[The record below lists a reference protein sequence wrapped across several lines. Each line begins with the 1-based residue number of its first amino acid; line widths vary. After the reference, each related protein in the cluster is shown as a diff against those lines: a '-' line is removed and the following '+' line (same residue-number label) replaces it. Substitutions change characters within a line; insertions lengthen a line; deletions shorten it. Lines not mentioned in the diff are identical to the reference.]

1 VSRTATRTPAR
12 PRDGL
17 TRVSFGPSADRRSVL
32 DRAHRGDIIGA
43 LGRVPSIDTGPRR
56 GLRRR
61 LVTLLA
67 VMGPGVVVLVADN
80 DAGGVSTYA
89 QVGQDNGLR
98 FLWLLVVL
106 IPALFVLQEMVARL
120 GAVTGA
126 GHARLIYER
135 FGRRWGAFALGDL
148 LVLNFLVIVT
158 EFIGVA
164 FGLGYFGVSRYVS
177 VPAAALVLIAVVVT
191 GSFRRWERA
200 MYLLVAF
207 SLAAVPLM
215 VLGLAH
221 HTGPISVAAAG
232 ASRGPAEAAVLVAI
246 ALIGTT
252 VSPWQLFFQQ
262 SNVVDKRI
270 TARWLQYERADTA
283 IGTVLFAIGAI
294 AVLVACAVAFSGTAL
309 HGAYLDAGTVADEL
323 RRRAGPWAGA
333 LFAVV
338 LLDGAIIGAG
348 AVTLAT
354 SYAIGDVAGTKHSL
368 HRSWRD
374 ARRFHGSYAALV
386 ILAAALVL
394 VPGAPLGIV
403 TIGVQALA
411 GVLLPSALVFLVL
424 LGNDRAVLGPRV
436 NPRWLNVVACAVV
449 ACFLVLS
456 GIFVLSSLFPDPAIG
471 WPAIVSSLAGAGALG
486 AACGL
491 RLGNGEAMPR
501 DLQPDAAPRDLQ
513 PDAAVWTMPP
523 IESLPAPLA
532 SRARTVGLV
541 VLRCYLLLAAV
552 AVIVKVITLMVGS

>member
-1 VSRTATRTPAR
+1 
-12 PRDGL
+12 
-17 TRVSFGPSADRRSVL
+17 
-32 DRAHRGDIIGA
+32 
-43 LGRVPSIDTGPRR
+43 
-56 GLRRR
+56 
-61 LVTLLA
+61 
-67 VMGPGVVVLVADN
+67 
-80 DAGGVSTYA
+80 
-89 QVGQDNGLR
+89 
-98 FLWLLVVL
+98 
-106 IPALFVLQEMVARL
+106 
-120 GAVTGA
+120 
-126 GHARLIYER
+126 
-135 FGRRWGAFALGDL
+135 
-148 LVLNFLVIVT
+148 VLNFLIIVT

-164 FGLGYFGVSRYVS
+164 FGLGYFGVSRCVS

-215 VLGLAH
+215 VPGLAH
-221 HTGPISVAAAG
+221 HTGPASVAPAG
-232 ASRGPAEAAVLVAI
+232 GSRGPAEAAVLVAI
-246 ALIGTT
+246 ALFGTT

-283 IGTVLFAIGAI
+283 IGTALFAIGAI

-348 AVTLAT
+348 AVTLST
-354 SYAIGDVAGTKHSL
+354 SYGIGDVAGTKHSL

-374 ARRFHGSYAALV
+374 ARRFHGSCAALV

-394 VPGAPLGIV
+394 LPGAPLGIV

-411 GVLLPSALVFLVL
+411 DVLLPSALVFLVL
-424 LGNDRAVLGPRV
+424 LCNDRAVLGPRV

-456 GIFVLSSLFPDPAIG
+456 GIFRPVQPVPRPGHRVACDRGQPGRRRRAGRRLRPAARQRG
-471 WPAIVSSLAGAGALG
+471 GHAPRSATGRVGLDHAAHRVPSCAARLAGPHHRARRR
-486 AACGL
+486 GL
-491 RLGNGEAMPR
+491 LS
-501 DLQPDAAPRDLQ
+501 APRRGGRHREGDNA
-513 PDAAVWTMPP
+513 DGGVMT
-523 IESLPAPLA
+523 
-532 SRARTVGLV
+532 R
-541 VLRCYLLLAAV
+541 
-552 AVIVKVITLMVGS
+552 